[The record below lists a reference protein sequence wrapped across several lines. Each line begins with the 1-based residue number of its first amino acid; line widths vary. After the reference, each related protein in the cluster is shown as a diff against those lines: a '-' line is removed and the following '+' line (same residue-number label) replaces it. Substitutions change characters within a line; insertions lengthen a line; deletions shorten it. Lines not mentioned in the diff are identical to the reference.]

1 MLEKTKN
8 NEKETVNDPL
18 ETKQQGLFHIKSSS
32 TIGNE
37 NIRFYFKN
45 EAKKGLD
52 RVRTQE
58 TIRFY
63 FTTLNNG
70 LVRAILLLECFT
82 SILRLTQEINEFY
95 FRN

>member
-45 EAKKGLD
+45 D
-52 RVRTQE
+52 Q
-58 TIRFY
+58 
-63 FTTLNNG
+63 FT
-70 LVRAILLLECFT
+70 F
-82 SILRLTQEINEFY
+82 
-95 FRN
+95 